1 MIFYKAIKYTILDY
15 CIDKIFNQLTR
26 NLSTPKDLGLGLPL
40 ELTDIYHGLTVS
52 RIIIQTDT
60 RYGDYHNCMFY
71 DIIYNMDKKTY
82 NLTFSFGREGTSD
95 WGLEM
100 AIFNDLQPNQIWVY
114 S

>member
-1 MIFYKAIKYTILDY
+1 MIFYKAIQYTILDY
-15 CIDKIFNQLTR
+15 CIEKIFNQLTR

-60 RYGDYHNCMFY
+60 RYGDYSNCTIY
-71 DIIYNMDKKTY
+71 DLQFDANG
-82 NLTFSFGREGTSD
+82 NLRFLTFIVEPKGSGAEVVQYGN
-95 WGLEM
+95 LK
-100 AIFNDLQPNQIWVY
+100 PNQIWID